1 MGYSPWG
8 SKDSDTTERLSKKDG
23 SPVPC
28 HSLDEPRGHC
38 VKRVIKKNTMTLGP
52 SHTSDLKS
60 HEGPRVITLVETE
73 SKIVVPGAGRGEW
86 ELSLGDSVSVFQDK
100 MSSVKGRW

>member
-1 MGYSPWG
+1 MATHSSSLAWKIHGQRSLVGYSPWG

-38 VKRVIKKNTMTLGP
+38 VKRVIKKNTM
-52 SHTSDLKS
+52 
-60 HEGPRVITLVETE
+60 I
-73 SKIVVPGAGRGEW
+73 
-86 ELSLGDSVSVFQDK
+86 
-100 MSSVKGRW
+100 